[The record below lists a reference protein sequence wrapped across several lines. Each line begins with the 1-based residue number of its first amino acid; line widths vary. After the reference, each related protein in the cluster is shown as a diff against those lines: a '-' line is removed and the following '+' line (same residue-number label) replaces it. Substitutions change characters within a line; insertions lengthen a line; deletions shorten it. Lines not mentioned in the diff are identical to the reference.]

1 MKLELAVG
9 RKSVFSVEYG
19 EIKGVKEIS
28 WEFLQ
33 HCYKW
38 TFKHGNST

>member
-19 EIKGVKEIS
+19 EIKGVNETCGRFHNSVIS
-28 WEFLQ
+28 VM
-33 HCYKW
+33 
-38 TFKHGNST
+38 GV